1 MWRTI
6 LLILSAL
13 GVTGVAVGVVGHQ
26 RGWWQVPPGQ
36 QQRPLLSA
44 ALHVCVACA
53 RQVTRDLALLVPV

>member
-26 RGWWQVPPGQ
+26 RGWWQVP
-36 QQRPLLSA
+36 
-44 ALHVCVACA
+44 VE
-53 RQVTRDLALLVPV
+53 DLEELASKAQAHLPKPRCD